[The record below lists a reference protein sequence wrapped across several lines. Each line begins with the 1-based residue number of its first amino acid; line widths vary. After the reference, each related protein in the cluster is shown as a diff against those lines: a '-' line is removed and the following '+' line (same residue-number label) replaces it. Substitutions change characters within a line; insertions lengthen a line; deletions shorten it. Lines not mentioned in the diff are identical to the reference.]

1 MCRCLSTKVAQM
13 MRAKIGLHQNHEKD
27 EQLISDLLTW
37 MEKNH
42 ADYTNTF
49 LDLMEEKKP

>member
-1 MCRCLSTKVAQM
+1 MAQM